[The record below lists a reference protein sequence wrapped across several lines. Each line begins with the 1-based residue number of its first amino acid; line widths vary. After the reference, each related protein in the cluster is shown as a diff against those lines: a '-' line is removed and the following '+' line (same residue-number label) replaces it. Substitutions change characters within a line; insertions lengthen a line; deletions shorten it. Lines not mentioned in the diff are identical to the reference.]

1 LLQIHNMDILS
12 IVGIVIAFV
21 AILTGS
27 VLEGGHLGQLFQL
40 TAFVIVVGGTV
51 GAVLLQTSLP
61 VFWRAMV
68 IVRWVFVTPKI
79 DLISTVDKIVNW
91 SHLSRREGLLALEEA
106 SESETDLFS
115 RKGLQMLVDGNEPE
129 TIRDIMETEINI
141 VEQHDLQAAKMFESM
156 GGYSPTIGILG
167 AVLGLIHVMNNLA
180 DPEKLGSGIAT
191 AFVATIYGVGLANL
205 IFLPMAGKLKAQV
218 KQQSIQYEMMLVGI
232 VSIAEGENPRSL
244 QAKLQ
249 SYLGRS

>member
-1 LLQIHNMDILS
+1 MDILS

-21 AILTGS
+21 AILSGS
-27 VLEGGHLGQLFQL
+27 VLEGGHLDQLFQL

-61 VFWRAMV
+61 VFWRSMV

-79 DLISTVDKIVNW
+79 DLMSTLEKIVNW
-91 SHLSRREGLLALEEA
+91 SHLSRREGLLALEDA
-106 SESETDLFS
+106 SENETDLFS
-115 RKGLQMLVDGNEPE
+115 QKGLQMLVDGNEPD
-129 TIRDIMETEINI
+129 TIRDIMETEISI
-141 VEQHDLQAAKMFESM
+141 VEEHDLQAAKMFESM

-167 AVLGLIHVMNNLA
+167 AVLGLIHVMNNLS

-205 IFLPMAGKLKAQV
+205 IFLPIAGKLKALV

>member
-1 LLQIHNMDILS
+1 MDILS
-12 IVGIVIAFV
+12 IVGIIIALV
-21 AILTGS
+21 AILSGS
-27 VLEGGHLGQLFQL
+27 VMDGGSLGQLFQL
-40 TAFVIVVGGTV
+40 TAFIIVVGGTV
-51 GAVLLQTSLP
+51 GAVLLQTSIP

-68 IVRWVFVTPKI
+68 IVRWVFVTPQV
-79 DLISTVDKIVNW
+79 DLLGTIDKIVQW
-91 SHLSRREGLLALEEA
+91 SQLSRREGLLALEDA
-106 SESETDLFS
+106 SENEQDLFS
-115 RKGLQMLVDGNEPE
+115 RKGLQMLVDGNEPD
-129 TIRDIMETEINI
+129 TIRDVMETEIQMI
-141 VEQHDLQAAKMFESM
+141 EQHDMQAAKMFEAM

-205 IFLPMAGKLKAQV
+205 LFLPAAGKLKAIV
-218 KQQSIQYEMMLVGI
+218 KQQSIQYEMMLEGV

-249 SYLGRS
+249 SYLGRV